1 MEGRDIGSVVFPD
14 ATLKVYLTATP
25 RVRASRRVA
34 EIGGDVDEI
43 ERLIRERDFLDSTRA
58 DSPLREAEGSVLID
72 TSGRLVVDIVEQIV
86 SLVEGGCRE

>member
-86 SLVEGGCRE
+86 SLVEGRSP